1 MKYLDLLESTY
12 TKEDLCQP
20 YDSKDFQKSLENR
33 EIDRINLS
41 EERAKGFAVD
51 RDGSPSPFWLE
62 SIRGSTS
69 LERSSSEPKNF
80 NSYNRKVR
88 KARKLANKELTLENL
103 LLREN
108 EFLMKLSALEAWYPS
123 TTFEFYV
130 NIQDLVKS
138 NMKLLRSFLVYY
150 IHSEVPSWIEYLIE
164 EGLDRILK
172 QERLKSG
179 GKTFRENF
187 IIRQT
192 YILRGKQEC
201 LRLLEE
207 IYSKDN
213 LSKWY
218 RTGKNLCKS
227 FEVIKIPYARVK
239 EKVRRRG
246 YHESSTNKFKTKSF
260 QKRRKENPVMVIKS
274 PEAQELEQ
282 VRERILLKQAKL
294 FEQRLNRY
302 LEIENPETTPER
314 RKELF
319 NSLVQA
325 EFLEDQVTD
334 SSQSNKVSTERSE
347 GYETND

>member
-12 TKEDLCQP
+12 TKEDLCVPSDSEDFKKSQGRRI
-20 YDSKDFQKSLENR
+20 YDKTIQ
-33 EIDRINLS
+33 S
-41 EERAKGFAVD
+41 EERAKGHAAD
-51 RDGSPSPFWLE
+51 GDGSPSPFWLE

-69 LERSSSEPKNF
+69 LERSSSGPKNF
-80 NSYNRKVR
+80 ESYNRKVR

-108 EFLMKLSALEAWYPS
+108 EFLMKLSALEARYPS

-138 NMKLLRSFLVYY
+138 NMKLLRSFLIYY
-150 IHSEVPSWIEYLIE
+150 IQIEVSPWIEFLIE

-172 QERLKSG
+172 QEKLKSG
-179 GKTFRENF
+179 GKTFRENY

-192 YILRGKQEC
+192 YILLGKPEC
-201 LRLLEE
+201 LQLLRR
-207 IYSKDN
+207 IYSEDN

-218 RTGKNLCKS
+218 RTGKNLSKS
-227 FEVIKIPYARVK
+227 SEVIKIPYARVK

-260 QKRRKENPVMVIKS
+260 QKRRKESPVMVNKS

-282 VRERILLKQAKL
+282 TRERILLKQAKL

-302 LEIENPETTPER
+302 LEIESSETTPEKK
-314 RKELF
+314 KELF
-319 NSLVQA
+319 NSLVEA
-325 EFLEDQVTD
+325 EFLEDQFTET
-334 SSQSNKVSTERSE
+334 SQS
-347 GYETND
+347 D